1 MKIRTQMPKLSLANI
16 FLVVCSTLIPVMT
29 GAQQIDLS
37 QQTWSAEIIRDHG
50 QPVIPLFDGWYPNE
64 DGTRTMCFSYFNM
77 NREEAVDI
85 HLGKDNHLSDERFKA
100 LVPTHFDPLPPRYRH
115 VFCAFTVTVPEDFG
129 QDERITWTLTSN
141 GQTLSVPGKLLAPYV
156 LDEPA
161 SDGRGNLAPLVKL
174 SPNGQNI
181 RGRTGIHTPQPIAA
195 TVGETL
201 ALTAWIEHPNEEVWV
216 GWSHH
221 SGPGKV
227 QFDQKEHQVKTLI
240 GSTQV
245 QATFND
251 PGEYVVRM
259 QTIDNIAAFEFYC
272 CHTNAYFHIN
282 VSN

>member
-1 MKIRTQMPKLSLANI
+1 MPKLSSANL
-16 FLVVCSTLIPVMT
+16 FLVVCTTVIPAVA

-37 QQTWSAEIIRDHG
+37 QQTWSAEVIRDHG

-64 DGTRTMCFSYFNM
+64 DGTSTMCFSYFNM

-85 HLGKDNHLSDERFKA
+85 HLGENNYLSDDRFKA

-141 GQTLSVPGKLLAPYV
+141 GQTLSVPGKLIAPYV

-161 SDGRGNLAPLVKL
+161 SRGRGNLAPLVKL

-181 RGRTGIHTPQPIAA
+181 RGRTGIHTRQPIA
-195 TVGETL
+195 TSVGESLT
-201 ALTAWIEHPNEEVWV
+201 LTAWIEHPTEEVWV

-227 QFDQKEHQVKTLI
+227 KFDQKEHQVLTSE

-245 QATFND
+245 QATFNE

-259 QTIDNIAAFEFYC
+259 QTIDSISAFEFFC
-272 CHTNAYFHIN
+272 CHTNAFFHIN

>member
-1 MKIRTQMPKLSLANI
+1 MPKLSSANL
-16 FLVVCSTLIPVMT
+16 FLVVCTTVIPAVA

-37 QQTWSAEIIRDHG
+37 QQTWSAEVIRDHG

-64 DGTRTMCFSYFNM
+64 DGTSTMCFSYFNM

-85 HLGKDNHLSDERFKA
+85 HLGENNYLSDDRFKA

-141 GQTLSVPGKLLAPYV
+141 GQTLSVPGKLIAPYV

-161 SDGRGNLAPLVKL
+161 SRGRGNLAPLVKL

-181 RGRTGIHTPQPIAA
+181 RGRTGIHTRQPIA
-195 TVGETL
+195 TSVGESLT
-201 ALTAWIEHPNEEVWV
+201 LTAWIEHPTEEVWV

-227 QFDQKEHQVKTLI
+227 KFDQKEHQVLI
-240 GSTQV
+240 SKGSTQV
-245 QATFND
+245 QATFNE

-259 QTIDNIAAFEFYC
+259 QTIDSISAFEFFC
-272 CHTNAYFHIN
+272 CHTNAFFHIN